1 MIIWLNG
8 TFGAGKTTT
17 ARELVPLIPDSRLF
31 DPELV
36 GYVLMEYL
44 SDHEFSDFQ
53 DLTPWRTL
61 VPIVTNQVA
70 QFTGQHLIAAQS
82 VLNEAY
88 WAELQKG
95 FFRHSLD
102 VFRVVLHVEPGVLT
116 ERIKADEEEKKAC
129 QWRLNHIPDYIA
141 ARPWLEKTADLVVD
155 STALSAG
162 KAASTIAAALRA
174 AHPGLSPAPH
184 KINRQA

>member
-8 TFGAGKTTT
+8 TFGAGKSTT
-17 ARELVPLIPDSRLF
+17 ARELIPLMPDSRLF

-70 QFTGQHLIAAQS
+70 LVHRPAPDRDA
-82 VLNEAY
+82 V
-88 WAELQKG
+88 
-95 FFRHSLD
+95 R
-102 VFRVVLHVEPGVLT
+102 P
-116 ERIKADEEEKKAC
+116 ERGLLGRA
-129 QWRLNHIPDYIA
+129 
-141 ARPWLEKTADLVVD
+141 
-155 STALSAG
+155 SAG
-162 KAASTIAAALRA
+162 LPPSFAGHLPRRA
-174 AHPGLSPAPH
+174 ACGA
-184 KINRQA
+184 RRAQREDQG

>member
-8 TFGAGKTTT
+8 TFGAGKSAT
-17 ARELVPLIPDSRLF
+17 ARELVPLVPGGRLF

-53 DLTPWRTL
+53 DLAPWRTL
-61 VPIVTNQVA
+61 VPIVTSQVA
-70 QFTGQHLIAAQS
+70 QFTGQHLIATQS

-88 WAELQKG
+88 WDELRQG
-95 FFRHSLD
+95 FSRYLLD
-102 VFRVVLHVEPGVLT
+102 VFHVVLHVESSVLR

-129 QWRLNHIPDYIA
+129 QWRLNHIPDYTA

-155 STALSAG
+155 STALTARETASA
-162 KAASTIAAALRA
+162 IAAAMQTRIPLPA
-174 AHPGLSPAPH
+174 ADAG
-184 KINRQA
+184 

>member
-8 TFGAGKTTT
+8 TFGAGKSTT
-17 ARELVPLIPDSRLF
+17 ARGLVPLVPGSRLF

-53 DLTPWRTL
+53 DLAPWRTL

-70 QFTGQHLIAAQS
+70 QFTGQHLIATQS

-88 WAELQKG
+88 WAELRQG
-95 FFRHSLD
+95 FFRYSLD
-102 VFRVVLHVEPGVLT
+102 VFHVVLHVESGVARRSRRPPG
-116 ERIKADEEEKKAC
+116 
-129 QWRLNHIPDYIA
+129 A
-141 ARPWLEKTADLVVD
+141 APR
-155 STALSAG
+155 S
-162 KAASTIAAALRA
+162 ASTRLPDTGSTPRRGDGWPAAAQPCW
-174 AHPGLSPAPH
+174 PGS
-184 KINRQA
+184 R

>member
-8 TFGAGKTTT
+8 TFGAGKTAT
-17 ARELVPLIPDSRLF
+17 ARKLVPLVPESRLF

-44 SDHEFSDFQ
+44 SDQEFSDFQ
-53 DLTPWRTL
+53 DLAPWRTL

-70 QFTGQHLIAAQS
+70 RFTGQHLIATQS

-88 WAELQKG
+88 WAELQQG
-95 FFRHSLD
+95 FFRHSLG
-102 VFRVVLHVEPGVLT
+102 VFHVVLHVESGVLR
-116 ERIKADEEEKKAC
+116 ERIKADEEEKKKAC
-129 QWRLNHIPDYIA
+129 QWRLHIPDYTA
-141 ARPWLEKTADLVVD
+141 ARPWLERTADLVVD

-162 KAASTIAAALRA
+162 RR
-174 AHPGLSPAPH
+174 PAPLPP
-184 KINRQA
+184 R